1 MENER
6 LPFYFTE
13 KIIDCFLSG
22 TIPIYYGCTNIE
34 NYFNPKG
41 IINFNDKKELISI
54 LNNLD
59 SKFYN
64 DNIDAIKENYNIAQN
79 MWMDNDRM
87 FDKYLN
93 KII

>member
-1 MENER
+1 MVVLTLLKFGVE
-6 LPFYFTE
+6 YKT
-13 KIIDCFLSG
+13 
-22 TIPIYYGCTNIE
+22 Y
-34 NYFNPKG
+34 
-41 IINFNDKKELISI
+41 KKELISI

-64 DNIDAIKENYNIAQN
+64 DNIDAVKENYNIAQN